1 MTSRIAQYSARLIE
15 TGWLAA
21 VIVVPLYFDVWSFRV
36 FEPDKLAL
44 LRSIA
49 LVMLAAGLVYQ
60 WERGLPA
67 RAVVRGWL
75 ATPLVVPALAWVA
88 AYTVATAASITPW
101 LSLTGSYNR
110 LQGLY
115 TFTAYTVVFLGIVAL
130 VRDRDQLDRL
140 VMAIILPSLPVALY
154 GVVQK
159 FGADP
164 MPWLGDVTQRVAS
177 TLGNSIFVAAYLIM
191 VVPLSIYKLIGAYRD
206 VHDAEDG
213 IPAYA
218 GVLRLAGYFVLL
230 FFQVLAI
237 VLSQSRGPWL
247 GLMGA
252 AFFTVLMAVA
262 IHGSRRMLL
271 SLLGVGAV
279 LAALLVVFNLP
290 GSPLAPLRDVPYIGR
305 LGRVLETERGT
316 GKVRVLIWDGAV
328 GLITSNPARMI
339 VGWGP
344 ESMHWAYNPFYPPE
358 LGNYESRNASPD
370 RSHNETFDAL
380 ATTGILGFLAY
391 LWFFTSVFYFGL
403 KWLGMVAGAGD
414 RNRFLALWIGGG
426 VLAALGFQ
434 LWAGKA
440 TFLGVALPAGMIAG
454 LFAFVVW
461 QVLRGW
467 AAPGR
472 PGTLLMVGL
481 LGGLIAHFIEIHFG
495 IAIAATRTLCFA
507 MAAALAVVGG
517 LGEARPGL
525 WAAEDVPPEARPP
538 SATAR
543 PRRQRS
549 AAGAVRPAAGG
560 PSAVWGWAGAAFLVV
575 TVLAT
580 LSFDFIVEANPATP
594 KRLIMLWLMG
604 LTWGIGS
611 LLVVTETILGL
622 VRAGRWGRGGGGA
635 LVYAGLTLGVTGVY
649 AFSHRALLAQGGG
662 ADTSTAMVVMYY
674 LMLGIM
680 LAAWAWVLLQRDPE
694 PGAFAR
700 RRAAWLYPLAGLAV
714 IGLAFRSNIDEVRAD
729 IFYKEGWNGYH
740 AASRYDEAV
749 IDYDRALALD
759 PREDYYLLF
768 KGKALLEKAD
778 AEAQLFEERHAEAV
792 GEPGFSEY
800 SVSFRGDAANRDRLF
815 EAALVVLEEARA
827 LAPRNT
833 DHYANLGRAYQIW
846 GDRTFDPDRRTERLG
861 QSREWFL
868 RAIAPDLSP
877 SNAGLRAELATTE
890 FLDGR
895 TDDAMARIDEALAID
910 PLYTQPYRLRARIHR
925 ELEEW
930 DAAKADYRAYV
941 ESREGRGDMA
951 AWSEL
956 AFVLGQLKDLAGAEE
971 ANLKVVEL
979 TEARNGRPDPTSL
992 ANLALIARDLGQPDK
1007 ACDYVER
1014 GLAVAPED
1022 PELGQLNASLGC
1034 GIAPAP
1040 AGAPTTP

>member
-15 TGWLAA
+15 SGWLAA

-49 LVMLAAGLVYQ
+49 LVMLGAALVLR
-60 WERGLPA
+60 WEHGLPD
-67 RAVVRGWL
+67 RATVRGWL
-75 ATPLVVPALAWVA
+75 ATPLVAPVLALLAV
-88 AYTVATAASITPW
+88 YTLSTATSITPW

-115 TFTAYTVVFLGIVAL
+115 TFAAYTVVFLGIVAL

-140 VMAIILPSLPVALY
+140 VMALILPSLPVALY

-206 VHDAEDG
+206 VHEAEDG
-213 IPAYA
+213 APAYA

-252 AFFTVLMAVA
+252 GFFTVLMAVA
-262 IHGSRRMLL
+262 IHGGRRLLL

-305 LGRVLETERGT
+305 LGRVLETDRGT

-328 GLITSNPARMI
+328 SLIASDPARMI

-380 ATTGILGFLAY
+380 VTTGILGLVAY
-391 LWFFTSVFYFGL
+391 LGFFTGVFYFGL
-403 KWLGMVAGAGD
+403 KWLGMVGGGAD

-426 VLAALGFQ
+426 VLAAVGFQ

-467 AAPGR
+467 VAPGR

-507 MAAALAVVGG
+507 MAAALVVVGG
-517 LGEARPGL
+517 LAEARPAL
-525 WAAEDVPPEARPP
+525 WAAEDAPPDP
-538 SATAR
+538 
-543 PRRQRS
+543 
-549 AAGAVRPAAGG
+549 RPAA
-560 PSAVWGWAGAAFLVV
+560 AA
-575 TVLAT
+575 
-580 LSFDFIVEANPATP
+580 
-594 KRLIMLWLMG
+594 R
-604 LTWGIGS
+604 
-611 LLVVTETILGL
+611 
-622 VRAGRWGRGGGGA
+622 
-635 LVYAGLTLGVTGVY
+635 
-649 AFSHRALLAQGGG
+649 
-662 ADTSTAMVVMYY
+662 
-674 LMLGIM
+674 
-680 LAAWAWVLLQRDPE
+680 
-694 PGAFAR
+694 
-700 RRAAWLYPLAGLAV
+700 
-714 IGLAFRSNIDEVRAD
+714 
-729 IFYKEGWNGYH
+729 
-740 AASRYDEAV
+740 
-749 IDYDRALALD
+749 
-759 PREDYYLLF
+759 
-768 KGKALLEKAD
+768 
-778 AEAQLFEERHAEAV
+778 
-792 GEPGFSEY
+792 
-800 SVSFRGDAANRDRLF
+800 
-815 EAALVVLEEARA
+815 
-827 LAPRNT
+827 
-833 DHYANLGRAYQIW
+833 
-846 GDRTFDPDRRTERLG
+846 
-861 QSREWFL
+861 
-868 RAIAPDLSP
+868 
-877 SNAGLRAELATTE
+877 
-890 FLDGR
+890 
-895 TDDAMARIDEALAID
+895 
-910 PLYTQPYRLRARIHR
+910 
-925 ELEEW
+925 
-930 DAAKADYRAYV
+930 
-941 ESREGRGDMA
+941 
-951 AWSEL
+951 
-956 AFVLGQLKDLAGAEE
+956 
-971 ANLKVVEL
+971 
-979 TEARNGRPDPTSL
+979 
-992 ANLALIARDLGQPDK
+992 
-1007 ACDYVER
+1007 
-1014 GLAVAPED
+1014 
-1022 PELGQLNASLGC
+1022 
-1034 GIAPAP
+1034 
-1040 AGAPTTP
+1040 